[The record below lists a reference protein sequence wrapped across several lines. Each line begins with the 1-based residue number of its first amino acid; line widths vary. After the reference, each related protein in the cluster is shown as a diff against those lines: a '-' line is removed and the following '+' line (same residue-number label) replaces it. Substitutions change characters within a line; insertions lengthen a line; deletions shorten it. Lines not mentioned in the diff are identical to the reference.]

1 MKKVLLT
8 AVLRKEGN
16 FYVALCPEAGTAS
29 QGNTVNE
36 ALENLRD
43 ATELHLEDNAE
54 EVDWLENEQPIV
66 TNFEV
71 NIGQT
76 EPSLR

>member
-8 AVLRKEGN
+8 AVFRKEGD

-29 QGNTVNE
+29 QGKTIAD
-36 ALENLRD
+36 ALENLKD
-43 ATELHLEDNAE
+43 ATELHLEDSAD

-66 TNFEV
+66 TTFEAR
-71 NIGQT
+71 IGQA